1 MGTLA
6 TVLERLAI
14 GGAIA
19 ALVAIPA
26 ANYLQ
31 ELDALET
38 VSDTLEA
45 AQGDSWALIL
55 EDSNGETWALE
66 TGATLGDC
74 LAAQDG
80 LQDRLH
86 RPGVQTLAC
95 ERDPNGPAQEA
106 APGPVA
112 DLAAALTAQGCA
124 MRQDGPDLWTLEG
137 CE

>member
-74 LAAQDG
+74 LAARTDSRIDSTVQAS
-80 LQDRLH
+80 RLSLASGTRTA
-86 RPGVQTLAC
+86 RP
-95 ERDPNGPAQEA
+95 RRPPPARLRTWR
-106 APGPVA
+106 P
-112 DLAAALTAQGCA
+112 L
-124 MRQDGPDLWTLEG
+124 
-137 CE
+137 